1 MIHVVIHVMI
11 LADDAVVF
19 TTTGTTV
26 LVVAPRQQSL
36 VQIVAAKDDGFTRK
50 NALQIGTITGPQTP
64 KAFRLD
70 DTTIQ

>member
-11 LADDAVVF
+11 LADAVVF

-70 DTTIQ
+70 DATIQ